1 MNSNPN
7 VEQLGPL
14 LRNNWQVRPV
24 KNPDFR
30 TAVWARIESTRRA
43 PATWGAW
50 LRLNA
55 VRFAFLAIA
64 SISVAGTSGGWIA
77 RAQAN
82 QNREQLVQRYLAS
95 LDPFQKT
102 EASNR

>member
-7 VEQLGPL
+7 DEQLGPL
-14 LRNNWQVRPV
+14 LRDNWQVRPV

-30 TAVWARIESTRRA
+30 TEVWARIEATRRA
-43 PATWGAW
+43 PATLGAW

-55 VRFAFLAIA
+55 VRFAFLTIA
-64 SISVAGTSGGWIA
+64 SIAVAGTSGGWIA
-77 RAQAN
+77 KAQAN

-95 LDPFQKT
+95 IDPHQKT
-102 EASNR
+102 EITPR

>member
-7 VEQLGPL
+7 DEQLGPL

-43 PATWGAW
+43 PATLGAW

-55 VRFAFLAIA
+55 VRFAFLAVT
-64 SISVAGTSGGWIA
+64 SVAIAGAGGGWIA
-77 RAQAN
+77 KVQTN

-95 LDPFQKT
+95 IDPLQKT
-102 EASNR
+102 ETNSR